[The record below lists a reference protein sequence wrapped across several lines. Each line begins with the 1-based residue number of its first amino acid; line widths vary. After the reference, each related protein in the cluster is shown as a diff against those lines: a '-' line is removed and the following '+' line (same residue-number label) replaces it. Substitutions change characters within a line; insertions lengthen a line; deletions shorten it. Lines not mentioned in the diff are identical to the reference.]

1 MASIK
6 GLSVKKVV
14 NYRGHEGEPLSQCDV
29 YFNGKKVGFFAMADF
44 GGEDT
49 VDVNDDVKKLFST
62 YGCKPTDDGT
72 VFYGVEWAIY
82 DILELLDLE
91 KAFKKGVKDQRP
103 VLIRV
108 SVNDWTTSLINA
120 GAKALTQTNDEVIE
134 SLKAHFKQFKEVA
147 TDRWTIIRDISYF
160 DKA

>member
-14 NYRGHEGEPLSQCDV
+14 NYKGHEGEPLTQCDV
-29 YFNGKKVGFFAMADF
+29 YYKGKKVGDFAMADF
-44 GGEDT
+44 GGENR
-49 VDVNDDVKKLFST
+49 VNVTKEVEELFST
-62 YGCKPTDDGT
+62 YGCKPMDDGT
-72 VFYGVEWAIY
+72 VFYGIEWAIY

-103 VLIRV
+103 VLVRV
-108 SVNDWTTSLINA
+108 CVNDWTTSLINA

-134 SLKAHFKQFKEVA
+134 SMKAHFKQFKELAV
-147 TDRWTIIRDISYF
+147 DRWTIIRDISYF